1 MPYKQNIDYCFGAGR
16 LKESDVKQLN
26 REAAEG
32 LGKVLDD
39 VAAHRLPI
47 LSIAS
52 QTNDLPEIESLA
64 GKIKSN
70 FDNLVV
76 LGTGGSSLCGHA
88 LSGYMTGEF
97 SARKPRVIFLQNI
110 DPFTVDE
117 LFLSIDISR
126 TAFLAISKSGV
137 SIETL
142 TQLSVCLERAK
153 NHDVAARFYIVTM
166 PGDNPLRR
174 IAAKLGIAVFDH
186 DPNIGGRFSIL
197 SNVGLI
203 PAIVSGMDVRKLRS
217 GADHF
222 LNNMAGE
229 AAISAA
235 IHVALMRRNIW
246 QNVLMTYPDRLEH
259 LNIWYRQIWA
269 ESTGKNGTGSTPI
282 KSLGTIDQHSQMQ
295 NYLGGRK
302 DKFYNFITEDFAGLG
317 DKLVSYDTESDYL
330 STHSLGDVISAEPLY
345 IILSVLGHP
354 DAHEKVRVLSMR
366 ACEERVSLYDMMNC
380 DAELAPYRERMTARQ
395 REMLQNHLKYNGYAP
410 DITRDIV
417 ARWEKKI

>member
-1 MPYKQNIDYCFGAGR
+1 MARYKQNTDYCFGEGR
-16 LKESDVKQLN
+16 LAESDVRLLN
-26 REAAEG
+26 REAAAE
-32 LGKVLDD
+32 LDKVKADI
-39 VAAHRLPI
+39 ARGALPI
-47 LSIAS
+47 LGIAS
-52 QTNDLPEIESLA
+52 QTSDLPEIEALA
-64 GKIKSN
+64 SNIKAN

-97 SARKPRVIFLQNI
+97 AVRKPRVIFLQNI

-117 LFLSIDISR
+117 LFKAIDVSR

-153 NHDVAARFYIVTM
+153 DHDVSGRFYIITM
-166 PGDNPLRR
+166 PNKKENENPLRR
-174 IAAKLGIAVFDH
+174 IAAKFGISVFDH

-197 SNVGLI
+197 SNVGLV
-203 PAIVSGMDVRKLRS
+203 PAIVSGLDVRKLRL
-217 GADHF
+217 GAADF

-235 IHVALMRRNIW
+235 IHVALMRKNIW
-246 QNVLMTYPDRLEH
+246 LNVLMTYPDRLEH
-259 LNIWYRQIWA
+259 VNIWYRQIWA

-302 DKFYNFITEDFAGLG
+302 DKFYNFVTEDFSGLG
-317 DKLVSYDTESDYL
+317 DRLVSFDPESDYL
-330 STHSLGDVISAEPLY
+330 NAHSLGDVI
-345 IILSVLGHP
+345 
-354 DAHEKVRVLSMR
+354 
-366 ACEERVSLYDMMNC
+366 
-380 DAELAPYRERMTARQ
+380 DAEQKATIETLAANNRPVRYIQTNRVDEENLGRLIMHFMLETIITSHLLGVNPYDQPAVEDGKNLARTI
-395 REMLQNHLKYNGYAP
+395 LK
-410 DITRDIV
+410 RS
-417 ARWEKKI
+417 K